1 MKTYRS
7 VQKKLFL
14 LGEKSFFF
22 FFVFFIN
29 SVTCLLLVSMFSFTF
44 CSSHSHYFSSS
55 LGQVHI
61 SANLFCVLVL
71 CMSSLYSILR
81 ANARTIYGSKISF

>member
-7 VQKKLFL
+7 VQKKLL
-14 LGEKSFFF
+14 LGKKG
-22 FFVFFIN
+22 VCFFIN

>member
-1 MKTYRS
+1 MNRACCYWG
-7 VQKKLFL
+7 KKLL
-14 LGEKSFFF
+14 LGKKILFL
-22 FFVFFIN
+22 FFIN

>member
-7 VQKKLFL
+7 VQKKLL
-14 LGEKSFFF
+14 LGKKVVVFLYF
-22 FFVFFIN
+22 FFIN

-44 CSSHSHYFSSS
+44 CSSHSHSSSSS
-55 LGQVHI
+55 LGQVHV